1 MAVVMGIDEAGYG
14 PVLGP
19 LVVAATVLEVPT
31 ETAADA
37 DLWDLLR
44 CGVTRTAAAGDPR
57 VCIADSKK
65 LHQGGLRIERLERN
79 VLATCPVPLPAG
91 LRALTSWLSIPDE
104 HLSAG
109 EPWHETEF
117 PRLPLAADATQIGR
131 SRAAFAAVLAEAG
144 VRLVRVAAN
153 LAQPWRF
160 NELVAAKGNKAVVL
174 WSMAMELLEPLLQE
188 FAGPPVTVIMDKQG
202 GRTYYAKLLSQTFP
216 LVPIEVIDESPAR
229 SGYRLQLRGGD
240 VHLVIR
246 EKADDRSLPVSLAS
260 MYAKYLREV
269 FMAQFNRYWQSQ
281 ASAVAPTAGYWTD
294 YRRWR
299 TEMAPLLAE
308 LPLPEAH
315 YIRCR

>member
-1 MAVVMGIDEAGYG
+1 MAVVIGIDEAGYG

-19 LVVAATVLEVPT
+19 LVVAATVLEVPS
-31 ETAADA
+31 EGADA
-37 DLWDLLR
+37 DLWVPLSG
-44 CGVTRTAAAGDPR
+44 GVTRSPAAGDSR

-79 VLATCPVPLPAG
+79 VLATCPVPLPAC
-91 LRALTSWLSIPDE
+91 LRALTSWLSIPEE

-117 PRLPLAADATQIGR
+117 PHLPLAADATQIGR
-131 SRAAFAAVLAEAG
+131 SRAALAATLTEAG
-144 VRLVRVAAN
+144 VRLARVAAG

-160 NELVAAKGNKAVVL
+160 NRLVAAKGNKAVVL

-229 SGYRLQLRGGD
+229 SGYRLQLPGGN

-246 EKADDRSLPVSLAS
+246 EKADDRSLGVALAS

-269 FMAQFNRYWQSQ
+269 FMAQFNRYWRSR
-281 ASAVAPTAGYWTD
+281 ASAVAPTAGYWAD
-294 YRRWR
+294 YQRWQR
-299 TEMAPLLAE
+299 EMSPLLAE